1 MLSHVLKDGSE
12 KPIAFAS
19 RSLAPAEKNY
29 SQLDKEGLAVVF
41 GVKRFHHYLFGRKFT
56 IFSDHKPLQQIF
68 SETRPIPQ
76 MASARIQ
83 RWALTLSA
91 YNYSI
96 AYKPGAD
103 HSNADLLSRLPLSES
118 VSNVPLPGETVL
130 LMETLQGSPVTAA
143 QIKAWTDKDP
153 ILSRVRNLVLKGW
166 QEMNQDSLRPYEQ
179 RKNELSIEDGC
190 VLWGCRVVIPS
201 VGREKVLEELHA
213 GHPGISRMK
222 SLARGVVWWPGL
234 DENLQEKVKTCK
246 QCQENQKSSVTAP
259 THPWEWPKRP
269 WSQLHIDHA
278 GPFEGRLFLVV
289 ADATS
294 KWLEAVVVPSTSS
307 QATIK
312 ALRGMFATHGLPEM
326 LVSDNGT
333 AFKSGEF
340 QEFVTRNGIRHVTT
354 APTNLPQMDWLSVQ
368 CRH

>member
-1 MLSHVLKDGSE
+1 MS
-12 KPIAFAS
+12 
-19 RSLAPAEKNY
+19 
-29 SQLDKEGLAVVF
+29 KE
-41 GVKRFHHYLFGRKFT
+41 
-56 IFSDHKPLQQIF
+56 
-68 SETRPIPQ
+68 
-76 MASARIQ
+76 
-83 RWALTLSA
+83 
-91 YNYSI
+91 
-96 AYKPGAD
+96 
-103 HSNADLLSRLPLSES
+103 
-118 VSNVPLPGETVL
+118 
-130 LMETLQGSPVTAA
+130 
-143 QIKAWTDKDP
+143 
-153 ILSRVRNLVLKGW
+153 
-166 QEMNQDSLRPYEQ
+166 
-179 RKNELSIEDGC
+179 KNELSIEDGC

-269 WSQLHIDHA
+269 WSRLHIDHA

-354 APTNLPQMDWLSVQ
+354 APYHPSTNGLAERAVQ
-368 CRH
+368 TLKEGLKKITEDDIETRLARVLYHYRTTPHTTTGRTPAELLMGRKLRTRLDLLQPDLRTRIVVQTDSSESWT